1 MKNKIKTALIA
12 GGGTGGHLF
21 PALSIGE
28 ELEKNKI
35 KVEYIGSYYGIEKE
49 FLINTNCKFH
59 LLNITGIQRSLS
71 IKAIYMNLVFPLR
84 FLISYLKSIFIIK
97 KIKPSIIIG
106 TGGYVSGLPLIAGIQ
121 CKIPTVI
128 QDQNS
133 VPGLITKK
141 LHNKVNKIFLAYSIA
156 NKKLNKDKCSN
167 TGNPT
172 RSELIKI
179 NKKEALKKLN
189 LESNKNT
196 ILILGG
202 SQGSSP
208 INNYIKKNIDYFN
221 QNGFQL
227 IWQCGNYDYKKLT
240 TFNNKNILIKP
251 FFENMSVIYSAC
263 DLVIS
268 RAGALTISELTNMS
282 KAMILIPYPQA
293 AENHQ
298 QINAEYILNNNAC
311 KVIEQTDLDSYSLID
326 SINELF
332 KDDKK
337 IQKLEE
343 NAKNISKP
351 KATENIVKNIMDIIK

>member
-1 MKNKIKTALIA
+1 
-12 GGGTGGHLF
+12 
-21 PALSIGE
+21 
-28 ELEKNKI
+28 
-35 KVEYIGSYYGIEKE
+35 
-49 FLINTNCKFH
+49 
-59 LLNITGIQRSLS
+59 
-71 IKAIYMNLVFPLR
+71 MNLVFPLR

-227 IWQCGNYDYKKLT
+227 IWQCGNCTFLEWTNFKLL
-240 TFNNKNILIKP
+240 NI
-251 FFENMSVIYSAC
+251 
-263 DLVIS
+263 
-268 RAGALTISELTNMS
+268 
-282 KAMILIPYPQA
+282 
-293 AENHQ
+293 
-298 QINAEYILNNNAC
+298 
-311 KVIEQTDLDSYSLID
+311 
-326 SINELF
+326 
-332 KDDKK
+332 
-337 IQKLEE
+337 
-343 NAKNISKP
+343 
-351 KATENIVKNIMDIIK
+351 